1 MIPRTAILCISLS
14 MNLPPVRTTLTGRL
28 AADFV
33 LHLLMGC
40 TVKLLDG
47 ERSGV
52 IASNMASE
60 HLGIRELHCLKM
72 STHTEVQGGP
82 LNDTA
87 MRCIAR
93 Q

>member
-1 MIPRTAILCISLS
+1 MPIIS
-14 MNLPPVRTTLTGRL
+14 
-28 AADFV
+28 
-33 LHLLMGC
+33 LLMGR

-47 ERSGV
+47 ERFGV
-52 IASNMASE
+52 IASEMASE

-82 LNDTA
+82 LNDIA
-87 MRCIAR
+87 MQCIAR